1 MLKRKG
7 QVVGSISIV
16 PGSTVRLT
24 PGQLNAY
31 TAAFEAISPEFDEL
45 RQMQRQVDKLPHTI
59 LEQPSSSPDTV
70 ATVTAEGIEWQRQA
84 QLLTLPKSAIF
95 LCRHPTENE
104 FAIIQQF
111 PAESAYAKANG
122 QGEILLKSADAGHLV
137 SEYTGWAQ
145 HTLRF
150 MASNLVAHAQRVA
163 FDQFPQHNPGR
174 VVRAISERCLLA
186 VGESLTVMEPVRQTI
201 RHARGIG
208 V

>member
-7 QVVGSISIV
+7 QVVGSIV

-31 TAAFEAISPEFDEL
+31 TTVFAAISPEFDEL
-45 RQMQRQVDKLPHTI
+45 RQLQRQVDRFPQAALQQTAG
-59 LEQPSSSPDTV
+59 SPD
-70 ATVTAEGIEWQRQA
+70 AAAPITAEGIEWQRQA
-84 QLLTLPKSAIF
+84 QLLTLPKSVVL

-111 PAESAYAKANG
+111 SAESAYAKANG
-122 QGEILLKSADAGHLV
+122 QGEILLRGADPRQLV
-137 SEYTGWAQ
+137 SEYAGWAQ

-150 MASNLVAHAQRVA
+150 MASNLVSKAQRVS
-163 FDQFPQHNPGR
+163 FEQFPEYNPGK
-174 VVRAISERCLLA
+174 VMRAISERCLLA
-186 VGESLTVMEPVRQTI
+186 VGESLTVMEPVRQTP

>member
-7 QVVGSISIV
+7 QVVGSIV
-16 PGSTVRLT
+16 PGSAARLS
-24 PGQLNAY
+24 PGQFKAY

-59 LEQPSSSPDTV
+59 LEQPSSSPNTV
-70 ATVTAEGIEWQRQA
+70 ATITAEGIEWQTQV
-84 QLLTLPKSAIF
+84 QLLTLPKSAIL

-104 FAIIQQF
+104 FAIIQRF
-111 PAESAYAKANG
+111 PTESAYAKANG

-137 SEYTGWAQ
+137 SEYAGWAQ

-150 MASNLVAHAQRVA
+150 MASNLVSKAQRVA
-163 FDQFPQHNPGR
+163 FEQFPEHSPGR
-174 VVRAISERCLLA
+174 VTRAISQRCLLA
-186 VGESLTVMEPVRQTI
+186 VGESLTVMEPVRQTT

>member
-7 QVVGSISIV
+7 QVVGSIV

-31 TAAFEAISPEFDEL
+31 TAAFEAISSEFDEL

-59 LEQPSSSPDTV
+59 LERPSNSPGT
-70 ATVTAEGIEWQRQA
+70 ATTITAEGIEWQRQV

-111 PAESAYAKANG
+111 PAESPYAKANG
-122 QGEILLKSADAGHLV
+122 HGEILLRSADPRQLV
-137 SEYTGWAQ
+137 REYAGWAQ

-150 MASNLVAHAQRVA
+150 TASNLVSKAQRVA
-163 FDQFPQHNPGR
+163 FEQFPEHNPGR
-174 VVRAISERCLLA
+174 VIRAISERCLLA
-186 VGESLTVMEPVRQTI
+186 VGESVTVMEPVRQTT

>member
-7 QVVGSISIV
+7 QVVGSIV

-31 TAAFEAISPEFDEL
+31 TTVFAAISPEFDEL
-45 RQMQRQVDKLPHTI
+45 RQMQGQVDKLPHII
-59 LEQPSSSPDTV
+59 LEQPSNSPDTV
-70 ATVTAEGIEWQRQA
+70 TTITADGIEWQRQA
-84 QLLTLPKSAIF
+84 QLLMLPKSAIF

-104 FAIIQQF
+104 FAIIQRF

-137 SEYTGWAQ
+137 SEYAGWAQ

-150 MASNLVAHAQRVA
+150 MASNLVSKAQRVA
-163 FDQFPQHNPGR
+163 FEQFPEHNPGR
-174 VVRAISERCLLA
+174 VIRAISERCLLA
-186 VGESLTVMEPVRQTI
+186 VGESLTVMEPVRQTT
-201 RHARGIG
+201 RYARGIG

>member
-7 QVVGSISIV
+7 QVVGAIV
-16 PGSTVRLT
+16 PGSTVRLS
-24 PGQLNAY
+24 PGQFKAY

-45 RQMQRQVDKLPHTI
+45 RQIQRQVDKLPHAI

-70 ATVTAEGIEWQRQA
+70 ATITAEGIEWKTQA
-84 QLLTLPKSAIF
+84 QLLTLPKSAIL

-104 FAIIQQF
+104 FAIIQRF

-137 SEYTGWAQ
+137 NEYAGWAQ

-150 MASNLVAHAQRVA
+150 MASNLVSKAQCVA
-163 FDQFPQHNPGR
+163 FEQFPEHSPGR
-174 VVRAISERCLLA
+174 VTRAISERCLLA
-186 VGESLTVMEPVRQTI
+186 VGESLTVMESVRQTT

>member
-7 QVVGSISIV
+7 QVVGSIV

-59 LEQPSSSPDTV
+59 LEQPSSSPDTP
-70 ATVTAEGIEWQRQA
+70 ATIAAEGIEWQTQA
-84 QLLTLPKSAIF
+84 QLLTLPKSAIL

-104 FAIIQQF
+104 FAIIQRF

-137 SEYTGWAQ
+137 NEYAGRAQ

-150 MASNLVAHAQRVA
+150 MASNLVSKAQCVA
-163 FDQFPQHNPGR
+163 FEQFPEHSPGR
-174 VVRAISERCLLA
+174 VTRAISERCLLA
-186 VGESLTVMEPVRQTI
+186 VGESLTVMEQVRQTT

>member
-7 QVVGSISIV
+7 QVVGSIV
-16 PGSTVRLT
+16 PGSAARLS
-24 PGQLNAY
+24 PGQFKAY

-59 LEQPSSSPDTV
+59 LEQPSSSPNTV
-70 ATVTAEGIEWQRQA
+70 ATITAEGIEWQTQV
-84 QLLTLPKSAIF
+84 QLLTLPKSAIL

-104 FAIIQQF
+104 FAIIQRF
-111 PAESAYAKANG
+111 PTESAYAKANG

-137 SEYTGWAQ
+137 SEYAGWAQ

-150 MASNLVAHAQRVA
+150 MASNLVSKAQCVA
-163 FDQFPQHNPGR
+163 FEQFPEHSPGR
-174 VVRAISERCLLA
+174 VTRAISQRCLLA
-186 VGESLTVMEPVRQTI
+186 VGESLTVMEPVRQTT

>member
-7 QVVGSISIV
+7 QVVGSIV

-24 PGQLNAY
+24 PGQWNAY
-31 TAAFEAISPEFDEL
+31 TAAFEAISPQFDEL

-70 ATVTAEGIEWQRQA
+70 NTITAEGIEWQRQA

-111 PAESAYAKANG
+111 PVESAYAKANG
-122 QGEILLKSADAGHLV
+122 HGEILLRSADPRQLV
-137 SEYTGWAQ
+137 REYAGWAQ

-150 MASNLVAHAQRVA
+150 MASNLVSKAQRVA
-163 FDQFPQHNPGR
+163 FEQFPEHNPGR
-174 VVRAISERCLLA
+174 VIRAISERCMLA
-186 VGESLTVMEPVRQTI
+186 VGESVRVMEPMRQTT

>member
-7 QVVGSISIV
+7 QFVGSIV

-45 RQMQRQVDKLPHTI
+45 RQMQRQVDKLPQTV
-59 LEQPSSSPDTV
+59 LEQPSSSPNTV
-70 ATVTAEGIEWQRQA
+70 ATITAEGIEWQTQA
-84 QLLTLPKSAIF
+84 QLLTLPKSAVL

-104 FAIIQQF
+104 LAIIQRF

-137 SEYTGWAQ
+137 NEYAGRAQ

-150 MASNLVAHAQRVA
+150 MASNLVSKAECVA
-163 FDQFPQHNPGR
+163 FEQFPEHSPGR
-174 VVRAISERCLLA
+174 VTRAISERCLLA

>member
-7 QVVGSISIV
+7 QVVGSMV

-45 RQMQRQVDKLPHTI
+45 RQMQWQVDKLPHTV
-59 LEQPSSSPDTV
+59 LEQPSSSHDTV
-70 ATVTAEGIEWQRQA
+70 ATITAEGIEWQRQA
-84 QLLTLPKSAIF
+84 QLLTLPKSAVL
-95 LCRHPTENE
+95 LCRHPTENK

-111 PAESAYAKANG
+111 PAESAYGKANG

-137 SEYTGWAQ
+137 NEYSYRAQ

-150 MASNLVAHAQRVA
+150 MASNLVSKAQCVA
-163 FDQFPQHNPGR
+163 FEQFPEHSPGR
-174 VVRAISERCLLA
+174 VTRAISERCLLA
-186 VGESLTVMEPVRQTI
+186 VGESLTVMEPVRQTT